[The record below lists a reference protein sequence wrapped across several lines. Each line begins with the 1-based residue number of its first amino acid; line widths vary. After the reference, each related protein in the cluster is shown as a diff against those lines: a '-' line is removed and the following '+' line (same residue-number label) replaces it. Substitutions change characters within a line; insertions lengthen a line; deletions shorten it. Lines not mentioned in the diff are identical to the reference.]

1 VTGPLENRQSL
12 DVAGLP
18 AVGFDTKA
26 PIWWGN
32 ALLLMIETAM
42 FGILVALYLNVI
54 QNTSPFPP
62 PRVDRLPV
70 LYDSS
75 PDLTLPV
82 IGLIVLLASLVPGIW
97 LDISARRRNAAG
109 MTIGLAITLTFNIA
123 AFVIRYYEFDS
134 LHFKWNDNAYGSIL
148 WILLGM
154 HLFHIIVMGCEDTY
168 LLAWALIKGIDEKHA
183 LDLTVTAVYW
193 YWIVAIWV
201 LLFPMIYILPRTM
214 Y

>member
-1 VTGPLENRQSL
+1 MKGIAEGRQAL
-12 DVAGLP
+12 DVAALP
-18 AVGFDTKA
+18 PTAFDTKA

-42 FGILVALYLNVI
+42 FGILAALYFNVI

-70 LYDSS
+70 LYDSY

-82 IGLIVLLASLVPGIW
+82 IGLIVLMVSLVPGIW
-97 LDISARRRNAAG
+97 LDISARRGRPRAIK
-109 MTIGLAITLTFNIA
+109 MGLLFTLAFNIA

-148 WILLGM
+148 WILLGV
-154 HLFHIIVMGCEDTY
+154 HLFHIIVMGCEDTL
-168 LLAWALIKGIDEKHA
+168 LLAWALFRGIDGKHTI
-183 LDLTVTAVYW
+183 DITVTAVYW